1 MGKNALGWCLLFM
14 LLGFQPLRVSTP
26 WRPEQLGPI
35 GYTSSLAE
43 SSKYGDTQAPPFTGA
58 SGASVAISQT
68 PSLPVWKGRSGRRPG
83 LLLPLS
89 CLFSVSRYQMAP
101 GCCTNS
107 CTAVGGCVWAP
118 SSLLT
123 CVGPGPRRRD
133 SWGISHP
140 QISRT
145 IVSPLPSLSHTF
157 KIGFMKES
165 YLLSKALQDYFYDEP
180 PRGSLWLE

>member
-26 WRPEQLGPI
+26 WRQEQLGPI

-58 SGASVAISQT
+58 SGTSVAISQT

-89 CLFSVSRYQMAP
+89 CLFSVSHYQMTP

-107 CTAVGGCVWAP
+107 CAAVGDVCGLHRPCLPVWGLVHGAGALGA
-118 SSLLT
+118 SAT
-123 CVGPGPRRRD
+123 
-133 SWGISHP
+133 
-140 QISRT
+140 SR
-145 IVSPLPSLSHTF
+145 
-157 KIGFMKES
+157 
-165 YLLSKALQDYFYDEP
+165 
-180 PRGSLWLE
+180 